1 MADKKV
7 RIGVIGHG
15 NMGSGHVSNLLH
27 SACPEATLTAVADI
41 NPKKLESLKDV
52 KGNFE
57 GDPIKL
63 YTDASEM
70 IRSGDVDAVIVAVPH
85 YDHPRYVIEALEN
98 GVHALSE
105 KPAGVYTQQVKEM
118 NAVAEKHPELVFG
131 MMFNQRTD
139 PAYRKMKEI
148 IDSGEMGQIRRTN
161 WIITTWYRT
170 QSYYDSGDWRATW
183 SGEGGGVLLNQCPHQ
198 LDLFQWICGLPVK
211 VMAKMQ
217 FGKWHD
223 IEVEDDVTA
232 FVEYE
237 NGATGAFITT
247 TGDTPGTNRF
257 EVTLEYGKLVYEN
270 GKLRQLKLER
280 SIDEYTYNKD
290 SAAFGSP
297 KVIFDDFV
305 PCPGENTQHV
315 GILNSFA
322 ASILHGVPLIAP
334 GVEGIRGLTLSNAM
348 HLSQWLG
355 REVEIPFDDQLYK
368 DELMKRVATSRR
380 KTDVRE
386 QTVTQWATK

>member
-1 MADKKV
+1 M
-7 RIGVIGHG
+7 
-15 NMGSGHVSNLLH
+15 
-27 SACPEATLTAVADI
+27 
-41 NPKKLESLKDV
+41 
-52 KGNFE
+52 
-57 GDPIKL
+57 
-63 YTDASEM
+63 
-70 IRSGDVDAVIVAVPH
+70 
-85 YDHPRYVIEALEN
+85 
-98 GVHALSE
+98 
-105 KPAGVYTQQVKEM
+105 
-118 NAVAEKHPELVFG
+118 
-131 MMFNQRTD
+131 
-139 PAYRKMKEI
+139 
-148 IDSGEMGQIRRTN
+148 
-161 WIITTWYRT
+161 
-170 QSYYDSGDWRATW
+170 
-183 SGEGGGVLLNQCPHQ
+183 
-198 LDLFQWICGLPVK
+198 
-211 VMAKMQ
+211 
-217 FGKWHD
+217 
-223 IEVEDDVTA
+223 
-232 FVEYE
+232 
-237 NGATGAFITT
+237 
-247 TGDTPGTNRF
+247 
-257 EVTLEYGKLVYEN
+257 YEN

-386 QTVTQWATK
+386 QTVTQWAAK